1 MKNKLLLGTLLI
13 CIASLFTSC
22 KDDRDDNPTFK
33 HPTSFTV
40 NTPASTD
47 QYIQLSADNTVHL
60 TWSQPNYGYN
70 AQATYS
76 IQVGVVQDDGTI
88 KWSQKTIKDDD
99 GNIIGY
105 EDDFMINTYT
115 SCSADISAEG
125 MAMEINQA
133 DGLKTLEEY
142 VDKGFRKIAVRV
154 KAALIESN
162 TTEVPGSI
170 IISEPVFFN
179 HMRSFPVIKKPDYIY
194 LIGNPS
200 EWIAPIPS
208 NEAALEEW
216 KLEETEIGNKK
227 FEGKFDLPE
236 GPLMFRFYKELTDW
250 KGGDSWGAKA
260 EDNDNLDC
268 VLNEDGAFDFQPV
281 VKGGLGNWSFNNIPA
296 GSYTITFNMKD
307 LSLRIVANKE

>member
-1 MKNKLLLGTLLI
+1 MKNKLLLGTLLM

-22 KDDRDDNPTFK
+22 KDDNDDNPTFQT
-33 HPTSFTV
+33 PTEFEI

-70 AQATYS
+70 ALATYS

-99 GNIIGY
+99 GNIVGY
-105 EDDFMINTYT
+105 ED
-115 SCSADISAEG
+115 
-125 MAMEINQA
+125 INQA

-162 TTEVPGSI
+162 TTEVPSSI

-179 HMRSFPVIKKPDYIY
+179 HMRSFAVIKKPDYIY

-200 EWIAPIPS
+200 DWIAPIPS

-227 FEGKFDLPE
+227 FEGKFDLPA

-250 KGGDSWGAKA
+250 GGGDSWGAKA
-260 EDNDNLDC
+260 EEPNLDC
-268 VLNEDGAFDFQPV
+268 ELNEDGAYDFQPV
-281 VKGGLGNWSFNNIPA
+281 VKGGLANWSFNNIPA